1 MEPLKELALE
11 TIKRLPDE
19 CTVEDIMYRV
29 HLAAQ
34 VLEGLQDA
42 ESGKLLTTEQLL
54 ERVDQ
59 WAE

>member
-11 TIKRLPDE
+11 TIKRLPDG

-34 VLEGLQDA
+34 VVEGIEDA
-42 ESGKLLTTEQLL
+42 ESGKLLSTEELL

-59 WAE
+59 WAK